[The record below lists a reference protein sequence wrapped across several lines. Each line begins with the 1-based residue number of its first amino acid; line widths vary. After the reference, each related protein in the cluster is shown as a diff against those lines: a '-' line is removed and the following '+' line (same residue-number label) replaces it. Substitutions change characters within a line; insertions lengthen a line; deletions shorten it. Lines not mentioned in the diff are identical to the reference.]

1 MLQSR
6 LLIPTSKE
14 TPKDAV
20 LKSHKLLV
28 QAGYIHQ
35 SGSGIYSL
43 LPLGKIVLDKIANVV
58 RKQMNKAGAQEVLL
72 SFITPAELWQESGR
86 YEFYGKELLR
96 FKDRKDNEFVLA
108 PTHEESITEL
118 VRSYVKSYKA
128 LPLNLYQI
136 QLKFRDELRPRFGLL
151 RTREFLMKDAYSFH
165 SSKED
170 LIKEFDN
177 MYHAYSAIF
186 SELGLEFRSVEADSG
201 AIGGSGSKEFMVL
214 ADSGEDT
221 LVVCTQCSYAA
232 NVEAAK
238 RAKRVGPDSAPK
250 AQFARFPTPN
260 VKTIDDVCALFHI
273 SPYYALK
280 AVVKAYTISKDSAL
294 GRHSADFG
302 DLEATADLKSS
313 SAPKSPKSYESP
325 TATPRILEED
335 NQGDFEKSASSSLR
349 ALRSKA
355 RQSTQTK
362 TQNLESTFSH
372 NAEKSQSVASLEKVD
387 SRENA
392 KGGLSTQRGEE
403 ASDLSRKAE
412 STNQSVV
419 KKFAVFFLRG
429 DDVLEETKA
438 LNALRANGYQALE
451 LLDASTQELE
461 SLGLIAGSIGAVG
474 ISAIMGDAPVIFDED
489 LRDGRD
495 IICGGNEKDT
505 HIVGVDFSEFANMV
519 YAPLCAVREGDICAS
534 CGGTLTHKKGIEVG
548 HIFQLGDKYSS
559 ALKAQYLDQDSQSKP
574 FIMGCYGIGISR
586 LLPAI
591 LEQKADEKGCVWSKA
606 SAPFSVQIIIANT
619 KNEQQSRYALEL
631 YQALLAKGVAV
642 LCDDRDLRFGA
653 KMADFE
659 LVGAAL
665 YGIVVGKGLESN
677 VIECITRDGLQ
688 KQELEANDIQAVCA
702 AIIERLEK

>member
-6 LLIPTSKE
+6 LLVPTSKE

-28 QAGYIHQ
+28 QAGYIYQ
-35 SGSGIYSL
+35 SGSGVYSL

-58 RKQMNKAGAQEVLL
+58 RKYMNEAGAQEVLL
-72 SFITPAELWQESGR
+72 SFVTPAELWRESGR

-96 FKDRKDNEFVLA
+96 FNDRKDNEFILA
-108 PTHEESITEL
+108 PTHEESITQL
-118 VRSYVKSYKA
+118 VKSYVKSYKA

-165 SSKED
+165 SSKEC
-170 LIKEFDN
+170 LLREFEN
-177 MYHAYSAIF
+177 MHKAYSKIF
-186 SELGLEFRSVEADSG
+186 SELGLEFRAVEADSG

-221 LVVCTQCSYAA
+221 LVVCTQCEYAA
-232 NVEAAK
+232 NIEAAK
-238 RAKRVGPDSAPK
+238 RAKRAEPQSAPR

-260 VKTIDDVCALFHI
+260 VKTIDDVCKFFHI
-273 SPYYALK
+273 EPYYALK
-280 AVVKAYTISKDSAL
+280 AVVKAYTLTKDSAL
-294 GRHSADFG
+294 GERVGFLAKNGDCGGEPAVITTLGNSLDSPCKAPFLAQKSCREQT
-302 DLEATADLKSS
+302 DLES
-313 SAPKSPKSYESP
+313 
-325 TATPRILEED
+325 
-335 NQGDFEKSASSSLR
+335 N
-349 ALRSKA
+349 
-355 RQSTQTK
+355 
-362 TQNLESTFSH
+362 FS
-372 NAEKSQSVASLEKVD
+372 KVD
-387 SRENA
+387 S
-392 KGGLSTQRGEE
+392 
-403 ASDLSRKAE
+403 
-412 STNQSVV
+412 SVV

-438 LNALRANGYQALE
+438 LNALRANGYDALE
-451 LLDASTQELE
+451 LLDASAQELE
-461 SLGLIAGSIGAVG
+461 SLGLVAGSIGAVG
-474 ISAIMGDAPVIFDED
+474 IGAIMGDSPILFDED

-495 IICGGNEKDT
+495 IICGGNERDT
-505 HIVGVDFSEFANMV
+505 HIVGVDFSEFADMV
-519 YAPLCAVREGDICAS
+519 YAPLCAVRDGDVCVC
-534 CGGTLTHKKGIEVG
+534 CGGALAHKKGIEVG

-559 ALKAQYLDQDSQSKP
+559 ALKAEYLAQDSSSKP

-606 SAPFSVQIIIANT
+606 SAPYAVQIIIANT

-631 YQALLAKGVAV
+631 YQALVARGVAV

-665 YGIVVGKGLESN
+665 YGVVVGKGLESG
-677 VIECITRDGLQ
+677 VIECIKRDGLE
-688 KQELEANDIQAVCA
+688 KQELSATEVQVVCEAIM
-702 AIIERLEK
+702 ERLER

>member
-6 LLIPTSKE
+6 LLVPTSKE

-28 QAGYIHQ
+28 QAGYIYQ
-35 SGSGIYSL
+35 SGSGVYSL
-43 LPLGKIVLDKIANVV
+43 LPLGKIVLDKVANVV
-58 RKQMNKAGAQEVLL
+58 RKYMNEAGAQEVLL
-72 SFITPAELWQESGR
+72 SFVTPAELWRESGR
-86 YEFYGKELLR
+86 YELYGKELLR
-96 FKDRKDNEFVLA
+96 FKDRKDNEFILA
-108 PTHEESITEL
+108 PTHEESITQL
-118 VRSYVKSYKA
+118 VKSYVKSYKA

-165 SSKED
+165 SSKEC
-170 LIKEFDN
+170 LLKEFEN
-177 MYHAYSAIF
+177 MHKAYSKIF
-186 SELGLEFRSVEADSG
+186 SELGLEFRAVEADSG

-221 LVVCTQCSYAA
+221 LVVCTQCEYAA
-232 NVEAAK
+232 NIEAAK
-238 RAKRVGPDSAPK
+238 RAKRAEPESAPR

-260 VKTIDDVCALFHI
+260 VKTIDDVCKFFHI

-280 AVVKAYTISKDSAL
+280 AVVKAYTLAKDSAL
-294 GRHSADFG
+294 GERVGFLAKNGDCGGEPAVITTLGNSLDSPCKAPFLAQKSCREQT
-302 DLEATADLKSS
+302 DLES
-313 SAPKSPKSYESP
+313 
-325 TATPRILEED
+325 
-335 NQGDFEKSASSSLR
+335 N
-349 ALRSKA
+349 
-355 RQSTQTK
+355 
-362 TQNLESTFSH
+362 FS
-372 NAEKSQSVASLEKVD
+372 KVD
-387 SRENA
+387 S
-392 KGGLSTQRGEE
+392 
-403 ASDLSRKAE
+403 
-412 STNQSVV
+412 SVV

-438 LNALRANGYQALE
+438 LNALRANGYDALE
-451 LLDASTQELE
+451 LLDASAQELE

-474 ISAIMGDAPVIFDED
+474 IRAIMGDSPILFDED

-495 IICGGNEKDT
+495 IICGGNERDT
-505 HIVGVDFSEFANMV
+505 HIVGVDFTEFADMV
-519 YAPLCAVREGDICAS
+519 YAPLAAVRDGDMCVCCKGA
-534 CGGTLTHKKGIEVG
+534 LTHKKGIEVG

-559 ALKAQYLDQDSQSKP
+559 ALKAEYLAQDSSSKP

-606 SAPFSVQIIIANT
+606 SAPYAVQIIIANT
-619 KNEQQSRYALEL
+619 KNEQQSHYALEL
-631 YQALLAKGVAV
+631 YQALLARGVAV

-665 YGIVVGKGLESN
+665 YGIVVGKGLESG
-677 VIECITRDGLQ
+677 VIECIKRDGLE
-688 KQELEANDIQAVCA
+688 KQELSATEVQVVCEAIM
-702 AIIERLEK
+702 ERLER

>member
-28 QAGYIHQ
+28 QAGYIYQ
-35 SGSGIYSL
+35 SGSGVYSL
-43 LPLGKIVLDKIANVV
+43 LPLGKIVLDKVANVV
-58 RKQMNKAGAQEVLL
+58 RKYMNEAGAQEVLL
-72 SFITPAELWQESGR
+72 SFVTPAELWRESGR
-86 YEFYGKELLR
+86 YELYGKELLR
-96 FKDRKDNEFVLA
+96 FKDRKDNEFILA
-108 PTHEESITEL
+108 PTHEESITQL
-118 VRSYVKSYKA
+118 VKSYVKSYKA

-165 SSKED
+165 SSKEC
-170 LIKEFDN
+170 LLKEFEN
-177 MYHAYSAIF
+177 MHKAYSKIF
-186 SELGLEFRSVEADSG
+186 SELGLEFRAVEADSG

-221 LVVCTQCSYAA
+221 LVVCTQCEYAA
-232 NVEAAK
+232 NIEAAK
-238 RAKRVGPDSAPK
+238 RAKRAEPESAPR
-250 AQFARFPTPN
+250 AQLARFPTPN
-260 VKTIDDVCALFHI
+260 VKTIDDVCKFFHI
-273 SPYYALK
+273 EPYYALK
-280 AVVKAYTISKDSAL
+280 AVVKAYTLAKDSAL
-294 GRHSADFG
+294 GERVGFLAKNGDCGGEPAVITTLGNSLDSPCKAPFLAQKSCREQT
-302 DLEATADLKSS
+302 DLES
-313 SAPKSPKSYESP
+313 
-325 TATPRILEED
+325 
-335 NQGDFEKSASSSLR
+335 N
-349 ALRSKA
+349 
-355 RQSTQTK
+355 
-362 TQNLESTFSH
+362 FS
-372 NAEKSQSVASLEKVD
+372 KVD
-387 SRENA
+387 S
-392 KGGLSTQRGEE
+392 
-403 ASDLSRKAE
+403 
-412 STNQSVV
+412 SVV

-438 LNALRANGYQALE
+438 LNALRANGYDALE
-451 LLDASTQELE
+451 LLDASAQELE

-474 ISAIMGDAPVIFDED
+474 IRAIMGDVPVIFDED

-495 IICGGNEKDT
+495 IICGGNERDT
-505 HIVGVDFSEFANMV
+505 HIVGVDFTEFADMV
-519 YAPLCAVREGDICAS
+519 YAPLAAVRDGDMCVC
-534 CGGTLTHKKGIEVG
+534 CGGALAHKKGIEVG

-559 ALKAQYLDQDSQSKP
+559 ALKAEYLAQDSSSKP

-606 SAPFSVQIIIANT
+606 SAPYAVQIIIANT

-631 YQALLAKGVAV
+631 YQALVARGVAV

-665 YGIVVGKGLESN
+665 YGIVVGKGLESG
-677 VIECITRDGLQ
+677 VIECIKRDGLE
-688 KQELEANDIQAVCA
+688 KQELSATEVQVVCEAIM
-702 AIIERLEK
+702 ERLER

>member
-28 QAGYIHQ
+28 QAGYIYQ
-35 SGSGIYSL
+35 SGSGVYSL
-43 LPLGKIVLDKIANVV
+43 LPLGKIVLDKVANVV
-58 RKQMNKAGAQEVLL
+58 RKYMNEAGAQEVLL
-72 SFITPAELWQESGR
+72 SFVTPAELWRESGR
-86 YEFYGKELLR
+86 YELYGKELLR
-96 FKDRKDNEFVLA
+96 FKDRKDNEFILA
-108 PTHEESITEL
+108 PTHEESITQL
-118 VRSYVKSYKA
+118 VKSYVKSYKA

-165 SSKED
+165 SSKEC
-170 LIKEFDN
+170 LLKEFEN
-177 MYHAYSAIF
+177 MHKAYSKIF
-186 SELGLEFRSVEADSG
+186 SELGLEFRAVEADSG

-221 LVVCTQCSYAA
+221 LVVCTQCEYAA
-232 NVEAAK
+232 NIEAAK
-238 RAKRVGPDSAPK
+238 RAKRAEPESAPR

-260 VKTIDDVCALFHI
+260 VKTIDDVCKFFHI
-273 SPYYALK
+273 EPYYALK
-280 AVVKAYTISKDSAL
+280 AVVKAYTLAKDSAL
-294 GRHSADFG
+294 GERVGFLAKNGDCGGEPAVITTLGNSLDSPCKAPFLAQKSCRAD
-302 DLEATADLKSS
+302 TA
-313 SAPKSPKSYESP
+313 
-325 TATPRILEED
+325 
-335 NQGDFEKSASSSLR
+335 
-349 ALRSKA
+349 
-355 RQSTQTK
+355 
-362 TQNLESTFSH
+362 LESAFENPAH
-372 NAEKSQSVASLEKVD
+372 AQPQKVD
-387 SRENA
+387 S
-392 KGGLSTQRGEE
+392 
-403 ASDLSRKAE
+403 
-412 STNQSVV
+412 SVV

-438 LNALRANGYQALE
+438 LNALRANGYDALE
-451 LLDASTQELE
+451 LLDASAQELE

-474 ISAIMGDAPVIFDED
+474 IRAIMGDSPILFDED

-495 IICGGNEKDT
+495 IICGGNERDT
-505 HIVGVDFSEFANMV
+505 HIVGVDFTEFADMV
-519 YAPLCAVREGDICAS
+519 YAPLAAVRDGDMCVCCKGA
-534 CGGTLTHKKGIEVG
+534 LTHKKGIEVG

-559 ALKAQYLDQDSQSKP
+559 ALKAEYLAQDSSSKP

-606 SAPFSVQIIIANT
+606 SAPYAVQVIIANT

-631 YQALLAKGVAV
+631 YQALLARGVAV

-665 YGIVVGKGLESN
+665 YGIVVGKGLESG
-677 VIECITRDGLQ
+677 VIECIKRDGLE
-688 KQELEANDIQAVCA
+688 KQELSATEVQVVCEAIM
-702 AIIERLEK
+702 ERLER

>member
-6 LLIPTSKE
+6 LLVPTSKE

-28 QAGYIHQ
+28 QAGYIYQ
-35 SGSGIYSL
+35 SGSGVYSL
-43 LPLGKIVLDKIANVV
+43 LPLGKIVLDKVANVV
-58 RKQMNKAGAQEVLL
+58 RKYMNEAGAQEVLL
-72 SFITPAELWQESGR
+72 SFVTPAELWRESGR
-86 YEFYGKELLR
+86 YELYGKELLR
-96 FKDRKDNEFVLA
+96 FKDRKDNEFILA
-108 PTHEESITEL
+108 PTHEESITQL
-118 VRSYVKSYKA
+118 VKSYVKSYKA

-165 SSKED
+165 SSKEC
-170 LIKEFDN
+170 LLKEFEN
-177 MYHAYSAIF
+177 MHKAYSKIF
-186 SELGLEFRSVEADSG
+186 SELGLEFRAVEADSG

-221 LVVCTQCSYAA
+221 LVVCTQCEYAA
-232 NVEAAK
+232 NIEAAK
-238 RAKRVGPDSAPK
+238 RAKRAEPESAPR

-260 VKTIDDVCALFHI
+260 VKTIDDVCKFFHI

-280 AVVKAYTISKDSAL
+280 AVVKAYTLAKDSAL
-294 GRHSADFG
+294 GERVGFLAKNGDCGGEPAVITTLGNSLDSPCKAPFLAQKSCREQT
-302 DLEATADLKSS
+302 DLES
-313 SAPKSPKSYESP
+313 
-325 TATPRILEED
+325 
-335 NQGDFEKSASSSLR
+335 N
-349 ALRSKA
+349 
-355 RQSTQTK
+355 
-362 TQNLESTFSH
+362 FS
-372 NAEKSQSVASLEKVD
+372 KVD
-387 SRENA
+387 S
-392 KGGLSTQRGEE
+392 
-403 ASDLSRKAE
+403 
-412 STNQSVV
+412 SVV

-438 LNALRANGYQALE
+438 LNALRANGYDALE
-451 LLDASTQELE
+451 LLDASAQELE

-474 ISAIMGDAPVIFDED
+474 IRAIMGDAPVIFDED

-495 IICGGNEKDT
+495 IICGGNERDT
-505 HIVGVDFSEFANMV
+505 HIVGVDFTEFADMV
-519 YAPLCAVREGDICAS
+519 YAPLAAVRDGDMCVC
-534 CGGTLTHKKGIEVG
+534 CGGALAHKKGIEVG

-559 ALKAQYLDQDSQSKP
+559 ALKAEYLAQDSSSKP

-606 SAPFSVQIIIANT
+606 SAPYAVQIIIANT
-619 KNEQQSRYALEL
+619 KNEQQSHYALEL
-631 YQALLAKGVAV
+631 YQALLARGVAV

-665 YGIVVGKGLESN
+665 YGIVVGKGLESG
-677 VIECITRDGLQ
+677 VIECIKRDGLE
-688 KQELEANDIQAVCA
+688 KQELSATEVQVVCEAIM
-702 AIIERLEK
+702 ERLER

>member
-273 SPYYALK
+273 SRYYALK
-280 AVVKAYTISKDSAL
+280 AVVKAYTISGDSAL
-294 GRHSADFG
+294 GEQCGSVADFVKG
-302 DLEATADLKSS
+302 TDGESANLPQNPQSS
-313 SAPKSPKSYESP
+313 HSP

-355 RQSTQTK
+355 WQSTQTK

-372 NAEKSQSVASLEKVD
+372 NAEKSQSAASLKKVD

-403 ASDLSRKAE
+403 THDLSRKAE
-412 STNQSVV
+412 STNQNVV

-534 CGGTLTHKKGIEVG
+534 CGGTLIHKKGIEVG

-677 VIECITRDGLQ
+677 VIECITRDRLQ

>member
-28 QAGYIHQ
+28 QAGYIYQ
-35 SGSGIYSL
+35 SGSGVYSL

-58 RKQMNKAGAQEVLL
+58 RKYMNEAGAQEVLL
-72 SFITPAELWQESGR
+72 SFVTPAELWRESGR
-86 YEFYGKELLR
+86 YELYGKELLR
-96 FKDRKDNEFVLA
+96 FKDRKDNEFILA
-108 PTHEESITEL
+108 PTHEESITQL
-118 VRSYVKSYKA
+118 VKSYVKSYKA

-165 SSKED
+165 SSKEC
-170 LIKEFDN
+170 LLKEFEN
-177 MYHAYSAIF
+177 MHKAYSKIF
-186 SELGLEFRSVEADSG
+186 SELGLEFRAVEADSG

-221 LVVCTQCSYAA
+221 LVVCTQCEYAA
-232 NVEAAK
+232 NIEAAK
-238 RAKRVGPDSAPK
+238 RAKRAEPESAPR

-260 VKTIDDVCALFHI
+260 VKTIDDVCKFFHI

-280 AVVKAYTISKDSAL
+280 AVVKAYTLTKDSAL
-294 GRHSADFG
+294 GERVGFLAKNGDCGGEPAVITTLGNSLDSPCKAPFLAQKSCREQT
-302 DLEATADLKSS
+302 DLES
-313 SAPKSPKSYESP
+313 
-325 TATPRILEED
+325 
-335 NQGDFEKSASSSLR
+335 N
-349 ALRSKA
+349 
-355 RQSTQTK
+355 
-362 TQNLESTFSH
+362 FS
-372 NAEKSQSVASLEKVD
+372 KVD
-387 SRENA
+387 S
-392 KGGLSTQRGEE
+392 
-403 ASDLSRKAE
+403 
-412 STNQSVV
+412 SVV

-438 LNALRANGYQALE
+438 LNALRANGYDALE
-451 LLDASTQELE
+451 LLDASAQELE

-474 ISAIMGDAPVIFDED
+474 IRAIMGDSPILFDED
-489 LRDGRD
+489 LRDERD
-495 IICGGNEKDT
+495 IICGGNERDT
-505 HIVGVDFSEFANMV
+505 HIVGVDFTEFADMV
-519 YAPLCAVREGDICAS
+519 YAPLAAVRDGDMCVCCKGA
-534 CGGTLTHKKGIEVG
+534 LTHKKGIEVG

-559 ALKAQYLDQDSQSKP
+559 ALKAEYLAQDSSSKP

-606 SAPFSVQIIIANT
+606 SAPYAVQIIIANT
-619 KNEQQSRYALEL
+619 KNEQQSHYALEL
-631 YQALLAKGVAV
+631 YQALLARGVAV

-653 KMADFE
+653 KMTDFE

-665 YGIVVGKGLESN
+665 YGIVVGKGLESG
-677 VIECITRDGLQ
+677 VIECIRRDGLE
-688 KQELEANDIQAVCA
+688 KQELSATEVQVVCEAIM
-702 AIIERLEK
+702 ERLER

>member
-28 QAGYIHQ
+28 QAGYIYQ
-35 SGSGIYSL
+35 SGSGVYSL
-43 LPLGKIVLDKIANVV
+43 LPLGKIVLDKVANVV
-58 RKQMNKAGAQEVLL
+58 RKYMNEAGAQEVLL
-72 SFITPAELWQESGR
+72 SFVTPAELWRESGR
-86 YEFYGKELLR
+86 YELYGKELLR
-96 FKDRKDNEFVLA
+96 FKDRKDNEFILA
-108 PTHEESITEL
+108 PTHEESITQL
-118 VRSYVKSYKA
+118 VKSYVKSYKA

-165 SSKED
+165 SSKEC
-170 LIKEFDN
+170 LLKEFEN
-177 MYHAYSAIF
+177 MHKAYSKIF
-186 SELGLEFRSVEADSG
+186 SELGLEFRAVEADSG

-221 LVVCTQCSYAA
+221 LVVCTQCEYAA
-232 NVEAAK
+232 NIEAAK
-238 RAKRVGPDSAPK
+238 RAKRAEPESAPR

-260 VKTIDDVCALFHI
+260 VKTIDDVCKFFHI

-280 AVVKAYTISKDSAL
+280 AVVKAYTLAKDSAL
-294 GRHSADFG
+294 GERVGFLAKNGDFG
-302 DLEATADLKSS
+302 GEPAVITTLGNSLDSPCKAPFLAQKSCREQTDLES
-313 SAPKSPKSYESP
+313 
-325 TATPRILEED
+325 
-335 NQGDFEKSASSSLR
+335 N
-349 ALRSKA
+349 
-355 RQSTQTK
+355 
-362 TQNLESTFSH
+362 FS
-372 NAEKSQSVASLEKVD
+372 KVD
-387 SRENA
+387 S
-392 KGGLSTQRGEE
+392 
-403 ASDLSRKAE
+403 
-412 STNQSVV
+412 SVV

-438 LNALRANGYQALE
+438 LNALRANGYDALE
-451 LLDASTQELE
+451 LLDASAQELE

-474 ISAIMGDAPVIFDED
+474 IRAIMGDSPILFDED

-495 IICGGNEKDT
+495 IICGGNERDT
-505 HIVGVDFSEFANMV
+505 HIVGVDFTEFADMV
-519 YAPLCAVREGDICAS
+519 YAPLAAVRDGDICVCCKGA
-534 CGGTLTHKKGIEVG
+534 LTHKKGIEVG

-559 ALKAQYLDQDSQSKP
+559 ALKAEYLAQDSSSKP

-606 SAPFSVQIIIANT
+606 SAPYAVQIIIANT
-619 KNEQQSRYALEL
+619 KNEQQSHYALEL
-631 YQALLAKGVAV
+631 YQALLARGVAV

-653 KMADFE
+653 KMTDFE

-665 YGIVVGKGLESN
+665 YGIVVGKGLESG
-677 VIECITRDGLQ
+677 VIECIKRDGLE
-688 KQELEANDIQAVCA
+688 KQELSANEVQVVCEAIM
-702 AIIERLEK
+702 ERLER

>member
-280 AVVKAYTISKDSAL
+280 AVVKAYTLSKDSAL

-335 NQGDFEKSASSSLR
+335 NQATSEKQA
-349 ALRSKA
+349 
-355 RQSTQTK
+355 
-362 TQNLESTFSH
+362 LESTF
-372 NAEKSQSVASLEKVD
+372 EKTTKTQSAASLKKVD
-387 SRENA
+387 S
-392 KGGLSTQRGEE
+392 
-403 ASDLSRKAE
+403 
-412 STNQSVV
+412 SVV

>member
-28 QAGYIHQ
+28 QAGYIYQ
-35 SGSGIYSL
+35 SGSGVYSL
-43 LPLGKIVLDKIANVV
+43 LPLGKIVLDKVANVV
-58 RKQMNKAGAQEVLL
+58 RKYMNEAGAQEVLL
-72 SFITPAELWQESGR
+72 SFVTPAELWRESGR
-86 YEFYGKELLR
+86 YELYGKELLR
-96 FKDRKDNEFVLA
+96 FKDRKDNEFILA
-108 PTHEESITEL
+108 PTHEESITQL
-118 VRSYVKSYKA
+118 VKSYVKSYKA

-165 SSKED
+165 SSKEC
-170 LIKEFDN
+170 LLKEFEN
-177 MYHAYSAIF
+177 MHKAYGKIF
-186 SELGLEFRSVEADSG
+186 SELGLEFRAVEADSG

-221 LVVCTQCSYAA
+221 LVVCTQCEYAA
-232 NVEAAK
+232 NIEAAK
-238 RAKRVGPDSAPK
+238 RAKRAEPESAPR

-260 VKTIDDVCALFHI
+260 VKTIDDVCKFFHI

-280 AVVKAYTISKDSAL
+280 AVVKAYTLAKDSAL
-294 GRHSADFG
+294 GERVGFLAKNGDFG
-302 DLEATADLKSS
+302 GEPAVITTLGNSLDSPCKAPFLAQKSCREQTDLES
-313 SAPKSPKSYESP
+313 
-325 TATPRILEED
+325 
-335 NQGDFEKSASSSLR
+335 N
-349 ALRSKA
+349 
-355 RQSTQTK
+355 
-362 TQNLESTFSH
+362 FS
-372 NAEKSQSVASLEKVD
+372 KVD
-387 SRENA
+387 S
-392 KGGLSTQRGEE
+392 
-403 ASDLSRKAE
+403 
-412 STNQSVV
+412 SVV

-438 LNALRANGYQALE
+438 LNALRANGYDALE
-451 LLDASTQELE
+451 LLDASAQELE

-474 ISAIMGDAPVIFDED
+474 IRAIMGDSPILFDED

-495 IICGGNEKDT
+495 IICGGNERDT
-505 HIVGVDFSEFANMV
+505 HIVGVDFTEFADMV
-519 YAPLCAVREGDICAS
+519 YAPLAAVRDGDICV
-534 CGGTLTHKKGIEVG
+534 CCKGVLTHKKGIEVG

-559 ALKAQYLDQDSQSKP
+559 ALKAEYLAQDSSSKP

-606 SAPFSVQIIIANT
+606 SAPYAVQIIIANT
-619 KNEQQSRYALEL
+619 KNEQQSHYALEL
-631 YQALLAKGVAV
+631 YQALLARGVAV

-653 KMADFE
+653 KMTDFE

-665 YGIVVGKGLESN
+665 YGIVVGKGLESG
-677 VIECITRDGLQ
+677 VIECIRRDGLE
-688 KQELEANDIQAVCA
+688 KQELSATEVQVVCEAIM
-702 AIIERLEK
+702 ERLER